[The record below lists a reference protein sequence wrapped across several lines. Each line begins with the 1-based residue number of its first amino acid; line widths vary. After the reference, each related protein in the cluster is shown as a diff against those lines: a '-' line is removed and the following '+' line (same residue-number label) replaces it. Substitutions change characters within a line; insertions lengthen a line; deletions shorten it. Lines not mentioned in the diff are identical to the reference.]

1 MMVRR
6 FGIGGL
12 LIAAACS
19 GDGSTTPAA
28 AAPASSFVSKESS
41 ATAGDSGQLASELLL
56 ASGGQPTSL
65 QTAVPVSGGALS
77 AQLVQVALDHVRS
90 EMGNG
95 AGPTLEGSDRIR
107 RLASDP
113 TAPPDANANQSNWDE
128 TLAAEY
134 ARIASY
140 SAATLDPGIV
150 PSLFPFKLG
159 SAELAGPL
167 GGGQTPP
174 VASWRTRSSGDTT
187 VRLADIGAAM
197 RARALV
203 ASRLLQ
209 TGRGALAGPTPEAGS
224 MGLLCT
230 EQLIDADE
238 TLIGSLF
245 TDGRLLNGL
254 PSPGS
259 YDPQKGARWLPA
271 EFAAVLDP
279 NRPGVVTGYRM
290 RDSASDLEGLSAVL
304 DASAE
309 LYWLARDQQPSAP
322 VRSVFRGAPF
332 EPPDQ
337 GNPTGPTPLNYED
350 DIGPLLMFRC
360 GGCHYGYPEG
370 GWQMDTLQMVL
381 AGSPHS
387 QAAGISMVVAGNHA
401 QSLLWRIVTVPPPGF
416 LRMPYFSPP
425 MAATEAQMIADWID
439 QGALESAPSQAPPQR
454 GSDLAL
460 AQFRNMVALHWDA
473 ASGGLHHRHESD
485 RSSGI
490 ATSMATGRALQ
501 ALAHLR
507 VVMPGAVQQQHT
519 VDDVLGGAAR
529 FAASHLLL
537 PSGQAVD
544 SAPIGGAAGLPP
556 VAQGAGIDAQGAL
569 TAGLLAARAALPQ
582 DTVIAAAA
590 QSALSQ
596 LLGWFDPATGT
607 FGGGPGFRGA
617 RLSASALADVLAALR
632 LGIAIDSRA
641 QAIRDQFLARIRTS
655 LVQSEWAG
663 NGEVLGDGIADTD
676 GNGIP
681 EPMLA
686 GSRSGRLPL
695 LSAALVV
702 GSVAQQPPA
711 SDEVTWTKHV
721 RPLLIAKCGECHAN
735 GSQQG
740 EYALDTVTMAST
752 PGESAGSQQMIVPG
766 NPESSFLYRKLVDR
780 IPARGQQMPLSG
792 TLLDERSLA
801 TVRNWILQGAS
812 RR

>member
-6 FGIGGL
+6 FGIASL
-12 LIAAACS
+12 FVAAACS

-28 AAPASSFVSKESS
+28 AAPASAFVSKESS

-65 QTAVPVSGGALS
+65 QSAAPVSGSVLS
-77 AQLVQVALDHVRS
+77 AQLAQAALDHVRS
-90 EMGNG
+90 ELGNG
-95 AGPTLEGSDRIR
+95 AGPTIEGSERIR
-107 RLASDP
+107 RLAADP

-134 ARIASY
+134 ARIESY

-150 PSLFPFKLG
+150 PSLFPFKQG

-167 GGGQTPP
+167 GGGQNPP
-174 VASWRTRSSGDTT
+174 VASWRTRSGGDTS
-187 VRLADIGAAM
+187 VRLVDIGSAM

-203 ASRLLQ
+203 AGRLLQ
-209 TGRGALAGPTPEAGS
+209 TGRGALAGATPDAGAL
-224 MGLLCT
+224 GLLCT

-238 TLIGSLF
+238 TLIGALF
-245 TDGRLLNGL
+245 TDGRILNGL
-254 PSPGS
+254 PNAAS

-271 EFAAVLDP
+271 EFAAVMDP

-290 RDSASDLEGLSAVL
+290 RDSASDLAGLAAVL

-309 LYWLARDQQPSAP
+309 LYWLARDQQPAAP

-332 EPPDQ
+332 EAPDL
-337 GNPTGPTPLNYED
+337 GKPSGPTPLNYDD

-387 QAAGISMVVAGNHA
+387 RAAGRPMVVAGNHA
-401 QSLLWRIVTVPPPGF
+401 QSLLWTIVTVPPPGF
-416 LRMPYFSPP
+416 QRMPWFSAP

-439 QGALESAPSQAPPQR
+439 QGALESAPTQTPPQR
-454 GSDLAL
+454 GLDLAL
-460 AQFRNMVALHWDA
+460 AQFRNLVALHWDA
-473 ASGGLHHRHESD
+473 QSGGLHHRHDSD
-485 RSSGI
+485 GSSGI
-490 ATSMATGRALQ
+490 ATSISTGRALQ

-507 VVMPGAVQQQHT
+507 VVLPDAVQQQHT
-519 VDDVLGGAAR
+519 VDDVLGAAAR
-529 FAASHLLL
+529 FAAAHLLL
-537 PSGQAVD
+537 GSGQAID
-544 SAPIGGAAGLPP
+544 SVPLDGAAGLPP
-556 VAQGAGIDAQGAL
+556 VAQGAGIDAQAAL

-596 LLGWFDPATGT
+596 LLSWFDATTGT
-607 FGGGPGFRGA
+607 FGGGPGYRGA
-617 RLSASALADVLAALR
+617 RLSASTLADLLASLR
-632 LGIAIDSRA
+632 LGIAFDGRSR
-641 QAIRDQFLARIRTS
+641 AIRDQFLARIRTS
-655 LVQSEWAG
+655 LVQAEWAG

-686 GSRSGRLPL
+686 DGRTGRLPV
-695 LSAALVV
+695 LSPGLWIGAA
-702 GSVAQQPPA
+702 AQQPPA
-711 SDEVTWTKHV
+711 SDEVSWTQHV
-721 RPLLIAKCGECHAN
+721 RPLLLAKCGECHAN

-740 EYALDTVTMAST
+740 DYALDTVTMAST
-752 PGESAGSQQMIVPG
+752 PGESGGRWPMIVPG

-780 IPARGQQMPLSG
+780 LPARGQQMPLSG
-792 TLLDERSLA
+792 TLLDDRSLA
-801 TVRNWILQGAS
+801 QVRNWILQGAS